1 MLQSLHNPGM
11 DVTTPLPMLG
21 GHSPAQFMRRHWHK
35 KPLLVRQAFP
45 AVQPPVSR
53 AELFELASME
63 EVESRLVARAR
74 GAWQLRHG
82 PFSRRSLPPL
92 SRPAWTLLVQGLDLH
107 VPAAHDLLRSF
118 RFVPDARLDD
128 VMVSYA
134 SDGGGVGPHLDA
146 YDVFLI
152 QVQGRR
158 RWRIGRVQDD
168 RLVEGLPLKIL
179 QRFEPE
185 QEWVLEP
192 GDMLYLPPRWGHD
205 GVAVGGDCMT
215 CSVGFRSS
223 SVAEMAGELL
233 ARAADVGDLEE
244 GPFRTRLGR
253 RYRDPAQPATDAPG
267 RVPQAL
273 QRFAHEAVQAVL
285 ARSGRLEAVLG
296 EWLTEPKPQVWFQ
309 SGGTLGPG
317 QGVSLDARTRMMYDD
332 RHVFLNGESFLT
344 SGRDARL
351 MRLLADR
358 RALEPRQ
365 VAALGP
371 QAREL
376 LQDAVQSGWMHA
388 VPQHQATH

>member
-1 MLQSLHNPGM
+1 M
-11 DVTTPLPMLG
+11 DVNTPLAMLG
-21 GHSPAQFMRRHWHK
+21 GQSPAQFMRRHWHK
-35 KPLLVRQAFP
+35 KPLLVREAFP

-53 AELFELASME
+53 AELFQLASME
-63 EVESRLVARAR
+63 EVESRLVARTDDGWR
-74 GAWQLRHG
+74 LRHG

-107 VPAAHDLLRSF
+107 LPAAHELLRRF

-158 RWRIGRVQDD
+158 RWRIGRVRDD
-168 RLVEGLPLKIL
+168 RLVQGVPLKIL

-192 GDMLYLPPRWGHD
+192 GDLLYLPPRWGHD

-223 SVAEMAGELL
+223 SVAELGGELL
-233 ARAADVGDLEE
+233 ARAAEVGDLED
-244 GPFRTRLGR
+244 GPGRTRLGR
-253 RYRDPAQPATDAPG
+253 RYRDPAQPATAAPG
-267 RVPQAL
+267 RVPEAL
-273 QRFAHEAVQAVL
+273 QRFAHEAVLAVL
-285 ARSGRLEAVLG
+285 AQPGRLEALLG
-296 EWLTEPKPQVWFQ
+296 EWLTEPKPQVWFRP
-309 SGGTLGPG
+309 GGTLRPG

-332 RHVFLNGESFLT
+332 RHVFLNGECFLA
-344 SGRDARL
+344 SGRDAHL
-351 MRLLADR
+351 MRCLADR
-358 RALEPRQ
+358 RVLDARQ
-365 VAALGP
+365 VAALGA
-371 QAREL
+371 QAHGL
-376 LQDAVQSGWMHA
+376 LEDAVQAGWMHA
-388 VPQHQATH
+388 VPQLRAAH

>member
-1 MLQSLHNPGM
+1 M
-11 DVTTPLPMLG
+11 DVTTPLAMLG
-21 GHSPAQFMRRHWHK
+21 GQSPAQFMRRHWHK

-45 AVQPPVSR
+45 GLQPPVSR
-53 AELFELASME
+53 TELFKQASME
-63 EVESRLVARAR
+63 EVESRLVVRAND
-74 GAWQLRHG
+74 AWRLRHG

-107 VPAAHDLLRSF
+107 VPAAHDLLRRF

-134 SDGGGVGPHLDA
+134 SEGGGVGPHLDA
-146 YDVFLI
+146 YDVFLV

-158 RWRIGRVQDD
+158 HWRIGRVQDD
-168 RLVEGLPLKIL
+168 RLVDGVPLKIL
-179 QRFEPE
+179 QHFQPE

-223 SVAEMAGELL
+223 SVAELGGELL
-233 ARAADVGDLEE
+233 ARAAEVGDLEHRT
-244 GPFRTRLGR
+244 GRTRLGR
-253 RYRDPAQPATDAPG
+253 RYRDPAQPATAAPG

-273 QRFAHEAVQAVL
+273 QRFAQEAVQAVL
-285 ARSGRLEAVLG
+285 AQPGRLEAVLG

-309 SGGTLGPG
+309 SGGTLEIG

-332 RHVFLNGESFLT
+332 RHVFLNGESFLA
-344 SGRDARL
+344 SGRDAQV
-351 MRLLADR
+351 MRQLADR
-358 RALEPRQ
+358 RALGPAQ
-365 VAALGP
+365 VATLGP
-371 QAREL
+371 QARGL
-376 LQDAVQSGWMHA
+376 LEDAVQAGWMHA
-388 VPQHQATH
+388 LPQPPAAH

>member
-1 MLQSLHNPGM
+1 M
-11 DVTTPLPMLG
+11 DVNTPLALLG
-21 GHSPAQFMRRHWHK
+21 GQSPAQFMRRHWHK

-53 AELFELASME
+53 AELFELASKE
-63 EVESRLVARAR
+63 EVESRLVVRTDD
-74 GAWQLRHG
+74 AWKLRHG

-92 SRPAWTLLVQGLDLH
+92 SRQAWTLLVQGLDLH
-107 VPAAHDLLRSF
+107 VPAAHELLRRF

-158 RWRIGRVQDD
+158 HWRIGRVRED
-168 RLVEGLPLKIL
+168 RLVEGVPLKIL

-192 GDMLYLPPRWGHD
+192 GDLLYLPPRWGHD
-205 GVAVGGDCMT
+205 GVAVGADCMT

-223 SVAEMAGELL
+223 SVVELAGELL
-233 ARAADVGDLEE
+233 ARAAEVGDLED
-244 GPFRTRLGR
+244 GPGRTRLRR
-253 RYRDPAQPATDAPG
+253 RYRDPAQPATAAPG

-273 QRFAHEAVQAVL
+273 QRFAHEAVLAVL
-285 ARSGRLEAVLG
+285 AEPGRLEAVLG
-296 EWLTEPKPQVWFQ
+296 ECLTEPKPQVWFPP
-309 SGGTLGPG
+309 GGTLEPG

-332 RHVFLNGESFLT
+332 RHVFLNGESFLA

-351 MRLLADR
+351 MRQLADR
-358 RALEPRQ
+358 RALDPRQ

-371 QAREL
+371 QARDLVE
-376 LQDAVQSGWMHA
+376 DAVQAGWMHA
-388 VPQHQATH
+388 VPQPPATH